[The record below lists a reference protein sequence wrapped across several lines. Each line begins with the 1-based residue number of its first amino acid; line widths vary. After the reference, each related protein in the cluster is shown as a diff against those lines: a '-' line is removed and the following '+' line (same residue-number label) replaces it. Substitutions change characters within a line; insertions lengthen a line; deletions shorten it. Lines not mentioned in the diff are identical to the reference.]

1 MINFAHRGASS
12 DYPENTLLAFEEGI
26 KCGASGIE
34 LDVQKT
40 KDNKIVVIHDEEV
53 ERTFKGKG
61 LVKDF
66 TLRELKELQTRRAL
80 FEGVQG
86 TGIPTLEEVLNL
98 IRNSDMIHYAG
109 IEQDVIN
116 MIEDYEMKERVI
128 ISSFNPDS
136 IKLCKQ
142 IDGEIKTGLLYY
154 EPIENIVKV
163 AKELKADAIHPDLRL
178 VSAELIKEVH
188 ANNLKINV
196 YTVDLPLYMRLLIAA
211 KVDGIITNYP
221 ALLDEIMQ
229 EELKG

>member
-1 MINFAHRGASS
+1 MINFAHRGASA

-98 IRNSDMIHYAG
+98 IRNSDVILNIELKTDMIHYAG
-109 IEQDVIN
+109 IDQDEIN

-163 AKELKADAIHPDLRL
+163 PLISSIT
-178 VSAELIKEVH
+178 VSGFNTFCNFYPKLTYNIEVGH
-188 ANNLKINV
+188 GEVGFKGCGLMDKNN
-196 YTVDLPLYMRLLIAA
+196 
-211 KVDGIITNYP
+211 
-221 ALLDEIMQ
+221 
-229 EELKG
+229 